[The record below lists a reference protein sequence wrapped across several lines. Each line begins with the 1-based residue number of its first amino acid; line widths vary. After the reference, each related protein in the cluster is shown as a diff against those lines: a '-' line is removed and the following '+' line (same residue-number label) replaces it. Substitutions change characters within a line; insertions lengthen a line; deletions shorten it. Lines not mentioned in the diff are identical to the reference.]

1 MSVGLLWHLKGN
13 ILIDKQVLRQGE
25 K

>member
-1 MSVGLLWHLKGN
+1 LELLWHLKGN